1 MADRKI
7 ENKLQSA
14 TDCMCK
20 AHTHCNESKMIYS
33 NIEKSLLNIKSKLNI
48 IIGDVSGTR

>member
-7 ENKLQSA
+7 EIKFQSA

-20 AHTHCNESKMIYS
+20 AHTHCSESKMIYS
-33 NIEKSLLNIKSKLNI
+33 NIEKSLLNIKSKLTI
-48 IIGDVSGTR
+48 IIGDVSGSR

>member
-33 NIEKSLLNIKSKLNI
+33 NIEKSLLNIKSKLTI

>member
-7 ENKLQSA
+7 ETKLQSA
-14 TDCMCK
+14 TDCMFK

-33 NIEKSLLNIKSKLNI
+33 NIEKSLLNIKSKLNM
-48 IIGDVSGTR
+48 IIGEVSGSK